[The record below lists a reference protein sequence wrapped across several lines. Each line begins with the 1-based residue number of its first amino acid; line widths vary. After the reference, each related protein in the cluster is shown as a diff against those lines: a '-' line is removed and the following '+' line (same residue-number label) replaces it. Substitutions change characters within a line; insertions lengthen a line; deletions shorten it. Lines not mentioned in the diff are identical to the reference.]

1 MTYHLTNAELGNLSY
16 LPGFSEF
23 LSPPPPPQIPSS
35 AVEMPGSADVSGLN
49 VQFGALDFGSEAA
62 SGLVDMGQKESS
74 RDPTL
79 APTALPHP
87 NPVPVAAAQQQQPQ
101 SSLFSK
107 PGPMR
112 YHLFHS
118 RTLVYIGTRMQY
130 YISINVKQVFI

>member
-1 MTYHLTNAELGNLSY
+1 MI
-16 LPGFSEF
+16 FSGDHNVTGLVF
-23 LSPPPPPQIPSS
+23 IVCLSPPPSPPPPRLQIPSS

-62 SGLVDMGQKESS
+62 GGLVDMTQKETS

-87 NPVPVAAAQQQQPQ
+87 HPGPVAAAQQQQPQ

-112 YHLFHS
+112 YPSPTPQPPCILE
-118 RTLVYIGTRMQY
+118 
-130 YISINVKQVFI
+130 

>member
-1 MTYHLTNAELGNLSY
+1 MSPAWFSVF
-16 LPGFSEF
+16 LPPPP
-23 LSPPPPPQIPSS
+23 SPPPRLQIPSS

-62 SGLVDMGQKESS
+62 GGLVDMAQKESS
-74 RDPTL
+74 RDPSL

-87 NPVPVAAAQQQQPQ
+87 HPVPVAAAQQQQPQ

-112 YHLFHS
+112 YPSPTPLH
-118 RTLVYIGTRMQY
+118 TLYIGIRMRY
-130 YISINVKQVFI
+130 YIIIIIVKLMFI